1 MYVKHANFYPKDS
14 KYFIKTEL
22 YVVPKDENMTIIT
35 HNIDGGRVS
44 KTYEQMS
51 KEDKSGVVLKLII
64 QENNSIR
71 NVGQTM
77 IEGCRDLLIK
87 FSEDGLL
94 FAYYNIEENQLKV
107 YEIDDNI
114 EGLIKKIQNEVSHL
128 MEYQVEY
135 GVD

>member
-1 MYVKHANFYPKDS
+1 
-14 KYFIKTEL
+14 
-22 YVVPKDENMTIIT
+22 
-35 HNIDGGRVS
+35 
-44 KTYEQMS
+44 
-51 KEDKSGVVLKLII
+51 
-64 QENNSIR
+64 
-71 NVGQTM
+71 M